1 MYSLE
6 FLLNT
11 EGKDSVTSGVCLWKR
26 RQRASIKPCDVKD
39 VNISKCEYGE
49 PSKKREHEYV
59 WLQNIDHDPRE
70 ERFRKEKSHDDM
82 VKFTSAMK
90 KQVSSYEPA
99 IFPLLRKLY
108 LPDDVPK
115 ATSLAEMLKSLEK
128 SSCIMENKIEQ
139 FIQDSNS
146 SVPTAEKFLNYLSF
160 SDSEIIDVEHAT
172 VDQWE
177 SEDWFLHKVGFISAS
192 KCKAVFTSQ
201 TEQSRNHC
209 LAKSIVSKPSY
220 NMSSKKTHELDNPRD
235 WGLVKE
241 EARKC
246 YMYVAGRQHHKIRLE
261 RKGFQISKKKPFLG
275 ASVDN
280 IRNCKCSPDCG
291 ITVVEYKCPWVHRN
305 SDPKE
310 AFLSKEIGGI
320 FTGDSYHLQN
330 KSKYYYQVQM
340 QLFVVCAKFC
350 DFVVW
355 TTKGI
360 HIISIPF
367 ESSFMSS
374 VCINLEKFWVTQV
387 VPLLL
392 ANQLDV
398 PCTDNIKN
406 ISCDETASNNMA
418 TSNDMG
424 ASSKRTDVDEMDISP
439 TIKTHSEGSY
449 CMHNIIS
456 TVWERGPYS
465 TPQIYLQESATSFL
479 VRGVDLHMDDIS
491 TLEQKVMMN
500 DSIVKVLL
508 E

>member
-1 MYSLE
+1 
-6 FLLNT
+6 
-11 EGKDSVTSGVCLWKR
+11 
-26 RQRASIKPCDVKD
+26 
-39 VNISKCEYGE
+39 
-49 PSKKREHEYV
+49 
-59 WLQNIDHDPRE
+59 
-70 ERFRKEKSHDDM
+70 
-82 VKFTSAMK
+82 
-90 KQVSSYEPA
+90 
-99 IFPLLRKLY
+99 
-108 LPDDVPK
+108 
-115 ATSLAEMLKSLEK
+115 MLKSLEK

-146 SVPTAEKFLNYLSF
+146 SVPTAEEFLNYLSF

-192 KCKAVFTSQ
+192 KCKTVFTRQTTLNKGNSQ
-201 TEQSRNHC
+201 ETTA

-220 NMSSKKTHELDNPRD
+220 NMSSKKTHEPDNPRD

-241 EARKC
+241 EARKY
-246 YMYVAGRQHHKIRLE
+246 YMYFAGRQHHKIHLE

-280 IRNCKCSPDCG
+280 IRSCKCSTDCG

-406 ISCDETASNNMA
+406 ISCDETASNDMA

-424 ASSKRTDVDEMDISP
+424 ATSKRTDVNEMDMSP
-439 TIKTHSEGSY
+439 TIKTHSEEKPIHIDIDS
-449 CMHNIIS
+449 HTS
-456 TVWERGPYS
+456 K
-465 TPQIYLQESATSFL
+465 QESATSFL
-479 VRGVDLHMDDIS
+479 VYGVDLHMDDIS

-508 E
+508 EIERYNAAEKVFKADHFLKDYVIIPIIRK